1 MGILVP
7 QATLPSGIVLSNV
20 YMTFTGEVL
29 YVNKLQ
35 SGLYMIRCFY
45 RVYKDYASRT
55 QQPNIRVEAS
65 VNVQDPNNNP
75 FKMLYDAL
83 KAQYPGATD
92 VLEPSQ
98 VTLPVTLTVSKET
111 LASLKNDL
119 ENTPE
124 DGVEIPFTEEAL
136 DALKEISSS

>member
-29 YVNKLQ
+29 YVTKLQ
-35 SGLYMIRCFY
+35 TGMYLIRCFY
-45 RVYKDYASRT
+45 RVYKDYASRS
-55 QQPNIRVEAS
+55 QQPNVRIEAS
-65 VNVQDPNNNP
+65 VSVQDPNDNP

-98 VTLPVTLTVSKET
+98 VVLPFTLTVSKET
-111 LASLKNDL
+111 LASLKNDI

-136 DALKEISSS
+136 KEISSM

>member
-7 QATLPSGIVLSNV
+7 QATLPSGIVLTNV

-29 YVNKLQ
+29 YVNKLP

-55 QQPNIRVEAS
+55 QQPNVRVEAS
-65 VNVQDPNNNP
+65 VTVQDPSDNP
-75 FKMLYDAL
+75 FKMLYDVL

-92 VLEPSQ
+92 VLEPNQ
-98 VTLPVTLTVSKET
+98 VTLPFTLLVSKDT
-111 LASLKNDL
+111 LASLKNDIA
-119 ENTPE
+119 NPPT

-136 DALKEISSS
+136 KEISST

>member
-7 QATLPSGIVLSNV
+7 QATLPSGIVLTNV

-29 YVNKLQ
+29 YVNKLP

-55 QQPNIRVEAS
+55 QQPNVRVEAS
-65 VNVQDPNNNP
+65 ITVQDPNDNP
-75 FKMLYDAL
+75 FKMLYEVL

-98 VTLPVTLTVSKET
+98 VTLPFTLKVSKET
-111 LASLKNDL
+111 LESLLNDI

-124 DGVEIPFTEEAL
+124 DPVEIPFTEEAL
-136 DALKEISSS
+136 EALKEISST